1 MSQVVNSTV
10 LSNFAAVARLDV
22 LHDAAGTLYLPTE
35 VYDEIVDGQL
45 AGYAFY
51 DRMGQ
56 HIAPLS
62 DNGWLHLV
70 SLTDDEQRLM
80 AALPEQLHRGE
91 AACLCLARQRGWDFL
106 SDDRAARRQA
116 AQWNIRVSGTLG
128 ILVAAVQDGLLPLIE
143 ANALLQMM
151 VAKANYRAPLTDLSL
166 LL

>member
-22 LHDAAGTLYLPTE
+22 LHDTTGALYLPKE

-51 DRMGQ
+51 DGIDQ

-62 DNGWLHLV
+62 STGWLHLV

-80 AALPEQLHRGE
+80 GTLPEQLHRGE
-91 AACLCLARQRGWDFL
+91 AACLCLARQRGWGFL

-116 AQWNIRVSGTLG
+116 AKWNIRVSGTLG
-128 ILVAAVQDGLLPLIE
+128 ILVAAVTDDRLSLTD

-151 VAKANYRAPLTDLSL
+151 IAKANYRAPLTDLRL